1 MSIKLI
7 INKTIMKK
15 SDIIASLILGEIVA
29 IFLFFILRGLGFILF
44 PLGILFIVLP
54 IFALIGIWVAF
65 LIGRKIS
72 VVFQF
77 AKYATVGFANT
88 AVDFGVLNFL
98 MWSTD
103 IYKGK
108 EIFFLNSI
116 SFLVAVTHSYAWNK
130 LWTFRAQEKDVGGQF
145 VQFLGVTLIGLLIN
159 GGIVYTITTWISP
172 MFGVSIEV
180 WANIAK
186 VVATAVSLIWNFIG
200 YKFIVFKKSRTKNY
214 ERVSDL

>member
-1 MSIKLI
+1 
-7 INKTIMKK
+7 MKK
-15 SDIIASLILGEIVA
+15 ADIIASLVLGEIVA
-29 IFLFFILRGLGFILF
+29 IFLNFILKGLGFALFPTWILF
-44 PLGILFIVLP
+44 FVLP
-54 IFALIGIWVAF
+54 ILALIGIYVAF

-77 AKYATVGFANT
+77 AKYATVGLANT

-98 MWSTD
+98 MWLTD

-130 LWTFRAQEKDVGGQF
+130 LWTFRAREKNVAGQF
-145 VQFLGVTLIGLLIN
+145 LQFLGITLIGLLIN
-159 GGIVYTITTWISP
+159 GIIVYMISTWVLP
-172 MFGVSIEV
+172 MFGLSNVA
-180 WANIAK
+180 WANLAK
-186 VVATAVSLIWNFIG
+186 VIATVVSLVWNFTG